1 MPRPL
6 DLRERIVIVDA
17 LLIERMNPKPDDPF
31 IALKSDRDIAN
42 DILDKG
48 GLVVSLHRHMSFV
61 FSFQQR
67 IQGCGCR
74 RLRVFNQF
82 FNPHEF
88 GCGARAWTTPYFD
101 SDVAPLVVC
110 SVFANRLTARTEAC
124 NGYAHS
130 ENKVRCHAIH
140 LAREG
145 TFVIHQGS
153 RVTGSVGAP
162 EVIVAGP
169 FARVRNPLYVGN
181 VLMYIG
187 IGIMSNALY
196 PWLLLAA
203 LAWFSFQYFQI
214 VTAEEEFLEKEFGA
228 VYLEYKRN
236 VPRFIPHLSVYV
248 NAAQSKQLS
257 NWKEAIHSERRT
269 FQALSLV
276 LLVLLVL
283 WYAR

>member
-1 MPRPL
+1 MNHFQEKIFS
-6 DLRERIVIVDA
+6 LRSYTPIPF
-17 LLIERMNPKPDDPF
+17 LLAMVAFAQPTAVTMAIGF
-31 IALKSDRDIAN
+31 
-42 DILDKG
+42 
-48 GLVVSLHRHMSFV
+48 VVA
-61 FSFQQR
+61 
-67 IQGCGCR
+67 GCGEVIR
-74 RLRVFNQF
+74 FW
-82 FNPHEF
+82 
-88 GCGARAWTTPYFD
+88 G
-101 SDVAPLVVC
+101 VAYAG
-110 SVFANRLTARTEAC
+110 SLT
-124 NGYAHS
+124 
-130 ENKVRCHAIH
+130 
-140 LAREG
+140 
-145 TFVIHQGS
+145 